1 MQYDGLFAE
10 QAKGTERARARSR
23 SLLKKLRRG
32 LWRFN
37 CSPRLWLESSKIPF
51 ASDAGSVTLL
61 NAPRFLVT
69 YREDD
74 DEEEKRSQRSQ
85 RLMHFGPTNYCFVS
99 GIAAP
104 SSENKVDNRPIKIR
118 DILQQFR

>member
-1 MQYDGLFAE
+1 MQYGGLFVQ
-10 QAKGTERARARSR
+10 QAKGTEFCARAHSR

-37 CSPRLWLESSKIPF
+37 CSPRLWLESSKTPF

-69 YREDD
+69 YEKDD
-74 DEEEKRSQRSQ
+74 DEKEKRPRFVSD
-85 RLMHFGPTNYCFVS
+85 LFGATNYCFVS
-99 GIAAP
+99 GIAAL
-104 SSENKVDNRPIKIR
+104 SSENKA
-118 DILQQFR
+118 